1 MTARPSR
8 RRWARR
14 SSLASKLTLR
24 QLDREVT
31 AHASHFDRRDAIQAV
46 ANLLPNGAPGH
57 EVESAA
63 DAFLASES
71 VVTVAET
78 AKGTP
83 LHDQAHLGA

>member
-1 MTARPSR
+1 M
-8 RRWARR
+8 
-14 SSLASKLTLR
+14 
-24 QLDREVT
+24 T

-46 ANLLPNGAPGH
+46 ADLLPNGAPGH

-78 AKGTP
+78 AKGTRYTTTRIWELEREALDDRRADGGRSHAARRASWSP
-83 LHDQAHLGA
+83 PG